1 METLQV
7 IDWQNG
13 WVMTLTLESATGAAA
28 APARMALDRAVAAL
42 LDRQHGDG
50 RWQDDPAPDLLGE
63 ARRLA
68 AHLRLGAPWPG
79 RAEQAI
85 AAIRSAQRANGAWSR
100 FPDGG
105 PDPAAT
111 AVCCAVLRLAGEPAD
126 SYPVAAALGWLR
138 AAGWPPEAGWLP
150 EADERR
156 PVRRGLGW
164 LAGPV
169 ARRLAPDRPAGP
181 ALAWTAH
188 RSTGPAPTGPAATG
202 PAATGPAATVLAATV
217 LERAG
222 LTADHPALAAAVA
235 YLSRSRPAGPA
246 PEDRGSGRGAGFAT
260 TPRVPGRESAT
271 TGRVPVRL
279 AGDLAVLCSA
289 GRVADPAVRIRGV
302 ALLRAQHSDGSW
314 PGTPGCGSTLATSL
328 VLQALLAAGVQPGAP
343 EVRRAAGW
351 LAGRQATDGGWSVT
365 GDPEIGSSAVSTAA
379 AVAGLVAV
387 GNAGALAIAGPGVAW
402 LAAAQRPR
410 GDWPS
415 ADHGGRWLMEIC
427 LPVLA
432 LAGYLAPGEDSG
444 AALAARVL
452 ATIGVLPSQPDLTT
466 RVWGHAGS
474 RCQRMRGL

>member
-1 METLQV
+1 
-7 IDWQNG
+7 
-13 WVMTLTLESATGAAA
+13 MTLTLESATGDAA

-50 RWQDDPAPDLLGE
+50 RWQVDPAPDLLGE

-85 AAIRSAQRANGAWSR
+85 AAIRSAQRADGAWSR

-138 AAGWPPEAGWLP
+138 AAGWPPEAGWVP
-150 EADERR
+150 EAGECRT
-156 PVRRGLGW
+156 VRRGLGW
-164 LAGPV
+164 LAGPE
-169 ARRLAPDRPAGP
+169 ARRLAPERPAGL
-181 ALAWTAH
+181 ALAWTAYG
-188 RSTGPAPTGPAATG
+188 STVLAP
-202 PAATGPAATVLAATV
+202 TVLAAAV

-222 LTADHPALAAAVA
+222 LTADHPALAAAMA
-235 YLSRSRPAGPA
+235 YLSRSRLAGPA
-246 PEDRGSGRGAGFAT
+246 PEDRAPGRGAGSAT
-260 TPRVPGRESAT
+260 TPRVPGREPAT

-279 AGDLAVLCSA
+279 AGDLAALCSA
-289 GRVADPAVRIRGV
+289 GRAAGPAVRIRGV
-302 ALLRAQHSDGSW
+302 ALLRGQRSDGSW
-314 PGTPGCGSTLATSL
+314 PGTPGCGPILATSL

-415 ADHGGRWLMEIC
+415 TDHGGRWLMEIC

-432 LAGYLAPGEDSG
+432 LAGYLAPAEDSG
-444 AALAARVL
+444 TALAARVL
-452 ATIGVLPSQPDLTT
+452 ATIGVLPSQPDLTA